1 MMTTFRSLWRAD
13 KAGVA
18 ITLLASVGVIT
29 AGYGTMLALHDY
41 AQQNVGQSICLLLT
55 SFALI
60 GASIFAVEAVEK
72 ANK

>member
-1 MMTTFRSLWRAD
+1 MMATFRSLWRAD
-13 KAGVA
+13 KAGVV

-41 AQQNVGQSICLLLT
+41 TLQNVGLSVSLLLT

-60 GASIFAVEAVEK
+60 GASIFAVGAVEK